1 MHQKTKM
8 KQLYTPKDKL
18 FKMPKYTRLNQQGC
32 RGSFPE
38 TWSSF
43 SLQYLPTRVEFPC
56 PAGVPS
62 GQLQCCGAERL
73 TQLNFKTTGNRM
85 IRGSSIILMGLNF
98 QKKTAWLCWNMDR
111 ARWVCLTPDAAAW
124 VGLSPGASFTLP
136 LCCCPPSSFFNWET
150 FQMQP
155 ATGSHRKDFF
165 IYVSLEASKKY
176 LTPLWQIS
184 QSLTALLWL
193 TSLWQTEQGKGL
205 ERKKKERTDGKFQPQ
220 PLDGAERRNMEIRF
234 LSQHGFSFWKVGWL
248 SFAF

>member
-1 MHQKTKM
+1 MASKKINMHQKTKT

-43 SLQYLPTRVEFPC
+43 SLQYLPTWVEFPC

-85 IRGSSIILMGLNF
+85 IKVSSIILMGLNF
-98 QKKTAWLCWNMDR
+98 QKKTAWLCWSMDR

-124 VGLSPGASFTLP
+124 VG
-136 LCCCPPSSFFNWET
+136 
-150 FQMQP
+150 
-155 ATGSHRKDFF
+155 
-165 IYVSLEASKKY
+165 
-176 LTPLWQIS
+176 
-184 QSLTALLWL
+184 
-193 TSLWQTEQGKGL
+193 
-205 ERKKKERTDGKFQPQ
+205 PQ
-220 PLDGAERRNMEIRF
+220 PWCIFYSPVVLLPSKLFLQLRDLPNAACHGKPQERF
-234 LSQHGFSFWKVGWL
+234 LYLCFFGSQ
-248 SFAF
+248 